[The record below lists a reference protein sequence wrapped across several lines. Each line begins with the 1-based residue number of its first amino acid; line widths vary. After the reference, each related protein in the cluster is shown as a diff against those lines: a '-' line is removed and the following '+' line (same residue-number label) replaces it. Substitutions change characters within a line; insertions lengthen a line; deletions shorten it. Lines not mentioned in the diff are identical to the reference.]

1 MQNLE
6 SEKDSA
12 PILSIVTVT
21 AFEDKRLQK
30 TLRSFENLDLKIEHV
45 LVFPERDTV
54 AIKII
59 EDYKKESKHKVIS
72 VNDSGRGIYSAMNLG
87 IKVSN
92 GIYLLFLNAGDEI
105 SNQNQLSRNIQE
117 LISKPTVWAILG
129 CTLPWNEEYSSYNGM
144 DRDFLLQRKNS
155 YVSHQS
161 VVVSKKYMQDVQG
174 FDTRFK
180 IAADTYMTMQLSNFS
195 QPLLLKGI
203 AIRVEEGNTV
213 TSSNR
218 MSRFETFIAIL
229 KQKNSPRKLIAISN
243 FMLKEFEFLSS
254 KIRRICFS

>member
-6 SEKDSA
+6 SEKD
-12 PILSIVTVT
+12 PIPVLTIVTVT
-21 AFEDKRLQK
+21 AFEDERLQK
-30 TLRSFENLDLKIEHV
+30 TLRSFENLDLRIEHV
-45 LVFPERDTV
+45 LVFPERDAI

-59 EDYKKESKHKVIS
+59 EDYKKESQHKVIS

-87 IKVSN
+87 IKACN

-105 SNQNQLSRNIQE
+105 YNQDQLSRNVEE
-117 LISKPTVWAILG
+117 LASKPTVWAILG
-129 CTLPWNEEYSSYNGM
+129 CKLPWNEEYSSYRGM

-155 YVSHQS
+155 YVSHQC
-161 VVVSKKYMQDVQG
+161 VVVSKKYMQDVKG
-174 FDTRFK
+174 FDTRFR
-180 IAADTYMTMQLSNFS
+180 IAADTDMTMRLSNFS
-195 QPLLLKGI
+195 QPLLLEGI

-229 KQKNSPRKLIAISN
+229 KQKNSSKKLIAISN
-243 FMLKEFEFLSS
+243 FMLKEFEFLTS
-254 KIRRICFS
+254 KIRRKYFS